1 MDQIPELESHKHRIL
16 FTGSMK
22 NLHSFIMPLRT
33 KHLSQAALKPV
44 VILSPFRH
52 TITQGEWERLA
63 FFPHI
68 YIVDGS
74 PLEAADLIRAGALTA
89 ENAVILANEKQDKE
103 AQDEVLWDADAIF
116 TFQGLV
122 SLNRQLNIQVE
133 LMTRKNIIYL
143 NCGVAKEKVDPA
155 AAAGMAYTSAITDR
169 LLAKAF
175 YDNRVTKVLSQM
187 IVGEDYRGDRDAG
200 ASARD
205 VVDPIMEQLPKDSHF
220 FLILV
225 PTRLSGK
232 MFGEVFDE
240 LAKLGILLVALQ
252 RGVWKKLGSGPNG
265 NSFPYVYT
273 NPSRTTRVEKCD
285 KLYVLALHTSNDELL
300 SFVATSFSNVVSVT
314 TTAHIFKKRL
324 SVSLA
329 NSGLKKFDNP
339 EAETRRKSKRYSVR
353 IYFASVFDVHHPIS
367 AWLMQMPCFLLHDPR
382 AFSIQPF
389 FTMSTACA

>member
-1 MDQIPELESHKHRIL
+1 MDQIPELENHKHRIL

-22 NLHSFIMPLRT
+22 NLHSFIMPLRV
-33 KHLSQAALKPV
+33 KHLSEAALKPV
-44 VILSPFRH
+44 VILTQFRH

-116 TFQGLV
+116 TFQGMV
-122 SLNRQLNIQVE
+122 SLNRQLSIQVE
-133 LMTRKNIIYL
+133 LMTRKNMIYL

-187 IVGEDYRGDRDAG
+187 IVGEYRGRGGDRDAT
-200 ASARD
+200 RD
-205 VVDPIMEQLPKDSHF
+205 VDPIMEQLPMDSHF
-220 FLILV
+220 FLITV
-225 PTRLSGK
+225 PANMSGK
-232 MFGEVFDE
+232 SFGELFDE
-240 LAKLGILLVALQ
+240 LAKIGILLVALQ
-252 RGVWKKLGSGPNG
+252 RGIWTKLGSGPNG

-273 NPSRTTRVEKCD
+273 NPTNDTRVEKCD
-285 KLYVLALHTSNDELL
+285 KLYVLALQSSSDELDY
-300 SFVATSFSNVVSVT
+300 FVASSFSKVVSIT
-314 TTAHIFKKRL
+314 HAAHVFKKRM
-324 SVSLA
+324 SVSLSFA
-329 NSGLKKFDNP
+329 NSGLKKFENP
-339 EAETRRKSKRYSVR
+339 EAERRKSKRYSVR
-353 IYFASVFDVHHPIS
+353 IYFSSVVSPIYFRM
-367 AWLMQMPCFLLHDPR
+367 AWVR
-382 AFSIQPF
+382 VRVG
-389 FTMSTACA
+389 ACHG